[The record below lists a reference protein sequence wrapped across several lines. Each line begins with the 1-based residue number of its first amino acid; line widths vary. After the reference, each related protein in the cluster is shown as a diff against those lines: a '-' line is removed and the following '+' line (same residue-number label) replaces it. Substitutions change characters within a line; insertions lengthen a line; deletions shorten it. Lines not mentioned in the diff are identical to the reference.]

1 MILLMKCVYGCPIF
15 CASYLHNNYDGD
27 GPSYEVKE
35 PCFLVVLKK
44 IP

>member
-15 CASYLHNNYDGD
+15 CASYLHNKKSRN
-27 GPSYEVKE
+27 EVKE